1 MTEPDSGK
9 RNLMC
14 PCGEHIQGTTEDEL
28 VDNVNVHLKAEHP
41 GHDYTRDQILF
52 MAT

>member
-1 MTEPDSGK
+1 MTEEDSGK
-9 RNLMC
+9 RNLTC
-14 PCGEHIQGTTEDEL
+14 PCGEFIRGETEDEL
-28 VDNVNVHLKAEHP
+28 IDLVNAHLKAEHP